1 MRKFFV
7 ILLLAVGLPLTMVGC
22 SEADVASQNVSRQ
35 ADQFQVD
42 RRIVATNLITGD
54 YLFMVTGKCSLGNGD
69 TPNSHTITCKVGDQ
83 EYQKHFVEAPDGA
96 NVVITTEQ
104 INTTHTDPYHYEWI
118 FRPEVIVPTI
128 VR

>member
-1 MRKFFV
+1 MKKIVALLIALVGFF
-7 ILLLAVGLPLTMVGC
+7 AFAGC
-22 SEADVASQNVSRQ
+22 SEADVASNNVSRQ

-96 NVVITTEQ
+96 NLVITTEQ

-118 FRPEVIVPTI
+118 FRPEVIVPTV

>member
-1 MRKFFV
+1 MKKFV
-7 ILLLAVGLPLTMVGC
+7 VAIVGAVLLLTGC
-22 SEADVASQNVSRQ
+22 SEADVASNNVSRE
-35 ADQFQVD
+35 ADQFQVV

-69 TPNSHTITCKVGDQ
+69 TPNSHSITCKVG
-83 EYQKHFVEAPDGA
+83 ENTYQKHFVEAPDGA

-104 INTTHTDPYHYEWI
+104 VNTTFTDPWHYEWI